1 MARIARR
8 SAPVHWPNQPL
19 LGHGGDQYPVAIE
32 ELAPD
37 QATGAGGAGAVHRKR
52 CQSRYAAIVVG
63 LLAEWEDIPR
73 QNRIFVEG
81 GVYHVYN
88 RLGRGERVF
97 DQEMEAAAFVELLRD
112 VVERD
117 GLTVF
122 AWCLLSNHYHL
133 AVWTRAV
140 SLDRPVRSL
149 QQPVT
154 RGVNLRRRVYG
165 PLWQGRYKAKLV
177 GDQRYLDQLP
187 IYIHLNPVVAGI
199 VNDPAQYRRS
209 GHLELPGKVKKPITD
224 VDEVLKVFGTTRRS
238 ARAAYVRRLKGS
250 FEDEW
255 IGEEPGRL
263 PWWRLGRPP
272 KGKDEDPEPA
282 IRERRDR
289 EELGPEWR
297 PFFEAEEFLARGA
310 ELLGVDIAE
319 LRSRRRAE
327 ELVRARE
334 LLMIL
339 GAERFSLKVKD
350 LAMNMRKSPDGMT
363 QTTAP
368 AARKRTED
376 NAFRRELNKLDRGL
390 AGVTEGR

>member
-1 MARIARR
+1 L
-8 SAPVHWPNQPL
+8 V
-19 LGHGGDQYPVAIE
+19 
-32 ELAPD
+32 
-37 QATGAGGAGAVHRKR
+37 
-52 CQSRYAAIVVG
+52 
-63 LLAEWEDIPR
+63 EWEDMPR

-97 DQEMEAAAFVELLRD
+97 DQEMEAAAFVEFLRD

-133 AVWTRAV
+133 AVRTGAV

-149 QQPVT
+149 QQRVT

-177 GDQRYLDQLP
+177 RDQRYLDQLL

-199 VNDPAQYRRS
+199 VNDPGEYRWS
-209 GHLELPGKVKKPITD
+209 GHLELLGKVKKPITD
-224 VDEVLKVFGTTRRS
+224 VDEVLRVFGTTRRS

-272 KGKDEDPEPA
+272 KGEDEDPETA

-297 PFFEAEEFLARGA
+297 PFFEAEEFLARCA
-310 ELLGVDIAE
+310 ELLGVGIAG
-319 LRSRRRAE
+319 LRSRRRAG

-339 GAERFSLKVKD
+339 GVERYSLKVKD
-350 LAMNMRKSPDGMT
+350 LSMNMRKSPDGMT
-363 QTTAP
+363 QTIAR
-368 AARKRTED
+368 AARKWTED